1 MARSKGT
8 ARFAVNFEPTGQTPL
23 DARLL
28 VPTLEDLYTAYADDS
43 NYYQDMVVTVQED
56 HSQYILIDVAQRTSA
71 AGWKR
76 IDAGAAE
83 LDGSHV
89 ELSDSY
95 TQAGS
100 FTAPA
105 AGDTLDEAIGK
116 LAAGVADVST
126 KAGVTSLN
134 EQTGAITITEGDE
147 NGQIKVGTENINVH
161 GLGSA
166 AYTDSTDYDAAGSA
180 DAAKSAVI
188 GTSSD
193 ASSVDTINGAK
204 KYADE
209 KVAAIDLPTVV
220 AGDGIEVS
228 GSSDYTVAVK
238 VADDTIVV
246 DENGV
251 KVASGKFDA
260 AGAANG
266 IKTELLG
273 DSADTSSDNTIYG
286 VKKYAEE
293 KATAAAE
300 ASKVTVVNDLTTGGT
315 DAALSAEQ
323 GKVLKGQVDAKVAS
337 VGAGNGIEIGGTA
350 TNPTVAI
357 KINET
362 PGNVVLTAD
371 ENGLKAEV
379 DIPSVSVP
387 IQSVAAGDKVL
398 ALTGTTLSTTIGLK
412 YVSESKKIQ
421 LTGIDSEVIAEI
433 DATTFIK
440 DGMVQNVS
448 FDPESK
454 KLTITFNTDAGEEPI
469 EVDLTSLVDTYTASN
484 GINISGNAISVV
496 VDPASESFLTVGS
509 TGVKLAGVQD
519 AIDAA
524 KTEVVGTDDDQSSVD
539 TVKGSK
545 KYTDEKIA
553 TVTNIVN
560 QRVKKYVG
568 TATSGTEVTFQAAT
582 HGCGTTP
589 MVQCFNGGS
598 AVGCAV
604 EVDASGNVTVS
615 WNGSIVTAES
625 PLTVVILGF

>member
-28 VPTLEDLYTAYADDS
+28 VPTIEDLYTAYADDS

-56 HSQYILIDVAQRTSA
+56 HSQYILVDANQRTSA

-83 LDGSHV
+83 VDGAHV
-89 ELSDSY
+89 ELSDAY
-95 TQAGS
+95 AQAGS

-116 LAAGVADVST
+116 LAAGVADVSS

-134 EQTGAITITEGDE
+134 GQTGAVTIAEGDG
-147 NGQIKVGTENINVH
+147 NGQIKVGTANVDVH

-166 AYTDSTDYDAAGSA
+166 AYTDSDAYDAAGAA
-180 DAAKSAVI
+180 DEAKSAVI
-188 GTSSD
+188 GSSAD
-193 ASSVDTINGAK
+193 ASSLNTIYAAK

-209 KVAAIDLPTVV
+209 KVAAVDLPTVA

-228 GSSDYTVAVK
+228 GSNDYTIAVK
-238 VADDTIVV
+238 AADDTITV
-246 DENGV
+246 DETGV

-260 AGAANG
+260 AGAAAG
-266 IKTELLG
+266 VKTELLG

-293 KATAAAE
+293 KANAAAE

-315 DAALSAEQ
+315 DDALSAEQ

-337 VGAGNGIEIGGTA
+337 VGAGNGIEIGGSA

-362 PGNVVLTAD
+362 PGNVTLTAD

-398 ALTGTTLSTTIGLK
+398 SLAGTALSATLGLS
-412 YVSESKKIQ
+412 YDNGSKQIR
-421 LTGIDSEVIAEI
+421 LTGIDSEVIASI
-433 DATTFIK
+433 DATAFIK

-448 FDPESK
+448 FEPSTK

-469 EVDLTSLVDTYTASN
+469 EVDLTSLVDTYTAGN
-484 GINISGNAISVV
+484 GISISGNAVSVKI
-496 VDPASESFLTVGS
+496 DPASESFLIVGAS
-509 TGVKLAGVQD
+509 GVKLAGVQD

-524 KTEVVGTDDDQSSVD
+524 KTAVVGTASDASTVD
-539 TVKGSK
+539 TIKGAK
-545 KYTDEKIA
+545 KYADEKAAAA
-553 TVTNIVN
+553 TSLAN
-560 QRVKKYVG
+560 QRAKKYVG

-589 MVQCFNGGS
+589 MVQCFHDGA

-604 EVDASGNVTVS
+604 AVDKSGNVTVS